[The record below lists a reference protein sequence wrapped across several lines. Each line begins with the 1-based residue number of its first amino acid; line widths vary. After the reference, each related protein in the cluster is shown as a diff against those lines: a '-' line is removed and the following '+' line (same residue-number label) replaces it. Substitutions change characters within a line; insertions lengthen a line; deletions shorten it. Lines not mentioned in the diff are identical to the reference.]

1 MGLICNYYTA
11 ILLIVFA
18 VSGFFYSIKAV
29 IGETVLKPTGFFFG
43 GFFVHSDIYKSLLE
57 IAVTLINLF
66 GNRTTGICQIQKIVF
81 YGYKAALFQ
90 K

>member
-29 IGETVLKPTGFFFG
+29 IGETVLKPTGFFF
-43 GFFVHSDIYKSLLE
+43 VYNNIYKPLLE
-57 IAVTLINLF
+57 IAVPLINLF
-66 GNRTTGICQIQKIVF
+66 GNRTAGICQIERIVF
-81 YGYKAALFQ
+81 YGYNSVSSP
-90 K
+90 